1 LFLSLSPGLF
11 RSFDLSHWHL
21 LRKYN
26 PLGNAAPTAPA
37 AATPAMPLVA
47 VLVYEEESLSMV
59 C

>member
-1 LFLSLSPGLF
+1 MTLFLSLSLSPG
-11 RSFDLSHWHL
+11 LSHWHL